1 MNRDSVLVC
10 DIYNFK
16 DFQREYD
23 INLVGSGNPDKYAY
37 EIPHE
42 YLSGW

>member
-16 DFQREYD
+16 DFQGEYD

-37 EIPHE
+37 ETPHE